1 MASTLKSRKDS
12 LLYAPMANV
21 GRVTMD
27 RDGLYIELKNI
38 NYTKKDQLY
47 LADQSLGQKT
57 GELGYTERSNAGGKG
72 QDGMTPVEI
81 LRSMQDVKMGV
92 DQQLKS
98 SKRASTQAL
107 SLFAG
112 GAEQEG
118 SDDGYGSQ
126 PDSDAESEEDEGSAD
141 ETGTEGEDE
150 EGDDD
155 NSETGEGDAWDNE
168 YDDQYE
174 EEEGSES
181 GSDSGSESADSE
193 EEEERDV
200 ARAATTKTPSASLGQ
215 LWEDSAAKTAKEP
228 KPAASTS
235 ADRAQGVVVRGAEG
249 MATGH
254 ADLMRAVYGNNWAAG
269 VSKDS
274 KTLGEVEEEESDDD
288 LFALPG
294 VGKGTSGQQQRKSAK
309 QAQHLLDNTLDS
321 SRVWNGPPPAGLD
334 SGLVRGEHKGS
345 VATSSG
351 ALNEHATLLDHL
363 RFLEKTAGVA
373 NGKNGGQ
380 QSDVVLVS
388 ALPST
393 EKNSN
398 LPAETSEN
406 WWEMMKSRCVTGG
419 FKNKITADGGAQ
431 GGDDSDG
438 EGFGEFE
445 DLQTGE
451 KFGGKTT
458 SGMLHHLCVL

>member
-174 EEEGSES
+174 EEEGSER
-181 GSDSGSESADSE
+181 
-193 EEEERDV
+193 ERE
-200 ARAATTKTPSASLGQ
+200 R
-215 LWEDSAAKTAKEP
+215 E
-228 KPAASTS
+228 
-235 ADRAQGVVVRGAEG
+235 
-249 MATGH
+249 
-254 ADLMRAVYGNNWAAG
+254 
-269 VSKDS
+269 
-274 KTLGEVEEEESDDD
+274 
-288 LFALPG
+288 
-294 VGKGTSGQQQRKSAK
+294 
-309 QAQHLLDNTLDS
+309 
-321 SRVWNGPPPAGLD
+321 
-334 SGLVRGEHKGS
+334 
-345 VATSSG
+345 
-351 ALNEHATLLDHL
+351 
-363 RFLEKTAGVA
+363 
-373 NGKNGGQ
+373 
-380 QSDVVLVS
+380 
-388 ALPST
+388 T
-393 EKNSN
+393 ERRR
-398 LPAETSEN
+398 E
-406 WWEMMKSRCVTGG
+406 R
-419 FKNKITADGGAQ
+419 
-431 GGDDSDG
+431 
-438 EGFGEFE
+438 
-445 DLQTGE
+445 
-451 KFGGKTT
+451 
-458 SGMLHHLCVL
+458 